1 MARGNK
7 DAAKPHVETVADDMG
22 RAARPV
28 QEMKAEDSTP
38 FSDAWHI
45 ADIFELPICPL
56 ANEPL
61 SQPASVYP
69 NSHLNSFSTTPG
81 CFGGG

>member
-1 MARGNK
+1 
-7 DAAKPHVETVADDMG
+7 
-22 RAARPV
+22 
-28 QEMKAEDSTP
+28 MKAEDSTP
-38 FSDAWHI
+38 FFDAWHI

-61 SQPASVYP
+61 SQSASVYP